1 MGLNPSCNLDEGL
14 KGFPVLG
21 DPPFRTSLK
30 AKAVQELIDVGLP
43 RGSTTVTTKEVE
55 VYQEDSK
62 AAKLA
67 RAGISIPS
75 ANAESAT
82 EWIEVHKVEGKAF
95 GWTFFR
101 AWYYWVCEA
110 KDSKTVLP
118 KTVAEKLNAEH
129 FCDVRVGGFAGGQNV
144 TGPVGSYHV
153 DTPVGLAALVAVL
166 KQRHE
171 EREAKRDREFK
182 EKYGCK
188 RRP

>member
-21 DPPFRTSLK
+21 DPPFRSDARDAALK
-30 AKAVQELIDVGLP
+30 ELMDVGLP

-55 VYQEDSK
+55 VYKEGSK
-62 AAKLA
+62 AEQLG
-67 RAGISIPS
+67 RAGIYIPS
-75 ANAESAT
+75 AAAESET
-82 EWIEVHKVEGKAF
+82 EWVEVHQVKGKAF

-110 KDSKTVLP
+110 EDSKTVLP

-129 FCDVRVGGFAGGQNV
+129 RRDVRVTGYAGGQDV
-144 TGPVGSYHV
+144 DGPVGLYHV

-166 KQRHE
+166 QQRHE
-171 EREAKRDREFK
+171 EREAKRRREFE
-182 EKYGCK
+182 EKYGVPL
-188 RRP
+188 R